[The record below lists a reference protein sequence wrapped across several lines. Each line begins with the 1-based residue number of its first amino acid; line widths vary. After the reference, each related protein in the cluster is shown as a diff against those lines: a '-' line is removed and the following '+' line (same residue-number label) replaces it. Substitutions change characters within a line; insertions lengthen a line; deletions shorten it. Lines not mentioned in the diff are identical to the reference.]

1 MDQEHSDRLLRAT
14 ATAES
19 NSHQALLHAVY
30 DAVVRSDYAVFAA
43 LVTDN
48 VTLSI
53 RGFGPLDGTWQG
65 RDAVV
70 SATRKNFAEID
81 SQQPNVECIVSQG
94 NSVAVLLH
102 ETGVFRST
110 GQSYSVRGVQ
120 WFTFIDGKVSR
131 IDEILGSI

>member
-30 DAVVRSDYAVFAA
+30 DAVVRSDYAAFAA
-43 LVTDN
+43 LVTDD

-94 NSVAVLLH
+94 NSVAVLLR

-110 GQSYSVRGVQ
+110 GQAYSVRGVQ